1 MENVEVF
8 LKFDPR
14 YGDAEKLDRRIF
26 DAAIEYY
33 SYIHAKKVESMTKE
47 DAYKAL
53 VEFREYS
60 LREQVRWTYLE
71 HKIRELMHDTSAF
84 TIEEPSIAAL
94 HEENFKDLPL
104 ETHFAVF
111 NRDQFACRY
120 CGTTGV
126 EEELEIDYAVHPVDG
141 GTLDFDNIVTTCVD
155 CKNKVLLSRS
165 RPKPPAMPRMKRKV
179 VKQ

>member
-33 SYIHAKKVESMTKE
+33 SYIHAKKVESMSKE

-53 VEFREYS
+53 LEFREYS
-60 LREQVRWTYLE
+60 IREQLRWTYLE
-71 HKIRELMHDTSAF
+71 HKIRTLMHDTSAF
-84 TIEEPSIAAL
+84 TVEEPSISSL
-94 HEENFKDLPL
+94 HEANLKDLSL
-104 ETHFAVF
+104 EAQFGVF
-111 NRDQFACRY
+111 QRDQFSCRY
-120 CGTTGV
+120 CGTTGAV
-126 EEELEIDYAVHPVDG
+126 EELEIDYILPPSDG
-141 GTLDFDNIVTTCVD
+141 GTLDIDNIVTTCVD

-165 RPKPPAMPRMKRKV
+165 RPVPPAMPRMKKKV
-179 VKQ
+179 VKR